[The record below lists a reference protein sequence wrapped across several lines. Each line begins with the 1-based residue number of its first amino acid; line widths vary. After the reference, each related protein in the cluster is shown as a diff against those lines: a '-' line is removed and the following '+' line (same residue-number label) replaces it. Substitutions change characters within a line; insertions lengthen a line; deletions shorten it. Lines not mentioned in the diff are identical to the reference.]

1 MLISLLFIF
10 TTLAVAD
17 DPDFTIV
24 SIGQPAPFEG
34 VLLSAPAA
42 AEVLAE
48 HEAQKLRCELEIEFQ
63 VDKTKTECQL
73 NIDLLNTRIES
84 LNTEYTEVVAQKD
97 LEITELKDKLKKQS
111 PQYKWFWF
119 AGGIVLG
126 GTTYYAIDRAFQ

>member
-1 MLISLLFIF
+1 MLSSLLFIF

-84 LNTEYTEVVAQKD
+84 LNTEYTEKGYTGPMSYVAPLLYYRLVVS
-97 LEITELKDKLKKQS
+97 ERGVTPTTELLLARFGS
-111 PQYKWFWF
+111 PAFIF
-119 AGGIVLG
+119 ALS
-126 GTTYYAIDRAFQ
+126 